1 MIQEITNGISN
12 AIYKVFPAYP
22 IELEPIEQEFQSG
35 SFLIT
40 FATVIEKQLMDNRYY
55 RRYPAEIMYI
65 PKENADEPVAE
76 MQSVQEKLMDA
87 LEYITVKGD
96 LVRGINRKAVIVDD
110 VLSVSVDYDL
120 HVFKTKPT
128 DPLIESLINK
138 ESVSI

>member
-12 AIYKVFPAYP
+12 AIYEAFPAYP

-65 PKENADEPVAE
+65 PKDEDEPVAE
-76 MQSVQEKLMDA
+76 MQRVQEKLMDA

>member
-1 MIQEITNGISN
+1 M
-12 AIYKVFPAYP
+12 
-22 IELEPIEQEFQSG
+22 
-35 SFLIT
+35 
-40 FATVIEKQLMDNRYY
+40 IEKQLLDNRYY

-65 PKENADEPVAE
+65 PKDEDEPVAE
-76 MQSVQEKLMDA
+76 MQRVQEKLMDA

-110 VLSVSVDYDL
+110 VLCVSVDYDM